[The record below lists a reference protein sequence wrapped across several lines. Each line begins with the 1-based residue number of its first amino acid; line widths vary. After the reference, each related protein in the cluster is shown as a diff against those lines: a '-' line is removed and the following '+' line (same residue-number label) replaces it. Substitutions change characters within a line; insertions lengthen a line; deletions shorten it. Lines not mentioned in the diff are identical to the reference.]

1 MKIME
6 KKFYKY
12 ILIGV
17 LLLLGIP
24 SQANI
29 WLVNDSDSLTGSN
42 YMKSIYVGDPPRT
55 VRNLGINMRQING
68 VYWKYNNKFFAVDL
82 AATHVRL
89 CGTNDSIYFCNLDSI
104 NPTYCDVT
112 VGGYIISSDAKR
124 KQGIKQIPS
133 GLKEIAEIK
142 PILCTAN
149 NNSAVQLA
157 TKKDGENTE
166 QTNAFSFDAES
177 LSKVIPEAVVDLE
190 GGQKGINY
198 LSVIPF
204 LTKAVQELKTT
215 IETQQE
221 EVDSLQ
227 NLIKEKNQSLVAS
240 QLVSEKAESAKVVSY
255 ELPTNTG
262 EAYLQLC
269 DEKGKQIRMIN
280 ILGTTN
286 TIIKADEMPSGN
298 GFYAIIVDGNL
309 ISSDKINFK

>member
-1 MKIME
+1 MG
-6 KKFYKY
+6 
-12 ILIGV
+12 ILLFASV
-17 LLLLGIP
+17 P

-29 WLVNDSDSLTGSN
+29 WLINDSL
-42 YMKSIYVGDPPRT
+42 KSIYVGDPPQT
-55 VRNLGINMRQING
+55 ARNLGVNMRQING
-68 VYWKYNNKFFAVDL
+68 AYWRYNNRFLQLDL

-89 CGTNDSIYFCNLDSI
+89 AGTADTVYFCNTDTIS
-104 NPTYCDVT
+104 PSYCDLSVLN
-112 VGGYIISSDAKR
+112 ISNYSDINR
-124 KQGIKQIPS
+124 KQDINLLSS
-133 GLKEIAEIK
+133 GLKEIAEMT
-142 PILCTAN
+142 PIVCTAD
-149 NNSAVQLA
+149 
-157 TKKDGENTE
+157 KENTI
-166 QTNAFSFDAES
+166 QTALETDAANEENTDDFGFDTES

-198 LSVIPF
+198 ISVIPF

-227 NLIKEKNQSLVAS
+227 NLLKEKNQSLVAN
-240 QLVSEKAESAKVVSY
+240 QLVSGKTESAKVVSY

-286 TIIKADEMPSGN
+286 TIIKADELPTGN
-298 GFYAIIVDGNL
+298 GFYVIIVNGNL